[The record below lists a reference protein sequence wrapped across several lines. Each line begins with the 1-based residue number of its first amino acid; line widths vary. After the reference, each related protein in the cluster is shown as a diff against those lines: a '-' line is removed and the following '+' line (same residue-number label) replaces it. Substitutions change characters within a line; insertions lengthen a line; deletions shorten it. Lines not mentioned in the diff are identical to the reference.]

1 MVDFGADERSLA
13 EGWSAAVEPA
23 AAAGRPSDA
32 WSRWP
37 AREQDACALSV
48 TDWRGFHTELRGAAL
63 AATQT
68 GAPLSLLM
76 LEPGG
81 LCRNAC
87 QAGADLAAERIG
99 ALADLIRSAVGGRGA
114 LARYAEERLA
124 VIMRETDLCGAIAG
138 AERIGQSLASPPG
151 GAGGEIGLPVPAIG
165 VAQYHDDESL
175 GDLIQRAAEALGRAK
190 AERSLVAVADRRLR
204 RHPARPLCVAAAS
217 LCQCGWC
224 GG

>member
-1 MVDFGADERSLA
+1 MVDSCPDERSPA
-13 EGWSAAVEPA
+13 EGLSAALEA
-23 AAAGRPSDA
+23 SAAAGRLSEPR
-32 WSRWP
+32 SRSPVREHGASGP
-37 AREQDACALSV
+37 AV
-48 TDWRGFHTELRGAAL
+48 TDWREFHTELRGAAL

-81 LCRNAC
+81 LCRSAR
-87 QAGADLAAERIG
+87 QGGADPAAERIC
-99 ALADLIRSAVGGRGA
+99 ALADLIGSAVGGRGA

-124 VIMRETDLCGAIAG
+124 VIMRETDLRGAIAG
-138 AERIGQSLASPPG
+138 AERIGQSLAGLGS
-151 GAGGEIGLPVPAIG
+151 GADGELGVSVPAIG
-165 VAQYHDDESL
+165 VAQFDDDESL

>member
-1 MVDFGADERSLA
+1 MTDSC
-13 EGWSAAVEPA
+13 AVRTLP
-23 AAAGRPSDA
+23 
-32 WSRWP
+32 
-37 AREQDACALSV
+37 REQGASGLPV

-63 AATQT
+63 AATQS

-81 LCRNAC
+81 LCRSAH
-87 QAGADLAAERIG
+87 QGGAELAAEWIG
-99 ALADLIRSAVGGRGA
+99 VLADLIRSTVGGRGA

-124 VIMRETDLCGAIAG
+124 VIMRETDLSGAIAG
-138 AERIGQSLASPPG
+138 AERIGQSLTVPG
-151 GAGGEIGLPVPAIG
+151 SATGGELGGSAPAIG

-175 GDLIQRAAEALGRAK
+175 GDLIQRAAEALGRAR

-204 RHPARPLCVAAAS
+204 PRPARRLCLAGAG
-217 LCQCGWC
+217 LCRCGWC

>member
-13 EGWSAAVEPA
+13 EGWSAAVGAA
-23 AAAGRPSDA
+23 AAAGRPGDT

-37 AREQDACALSV
+37 AREQDASAPPL
-48 TDWRGFHTELRGAAL
+48 TDWRGFHIELRGAAL
-63 AATQT
+63 AATRT

-81 LCRNAC
+81 LCRSVRQGNT
-87 QAGADLAAERIG
+87 DLAVERIG

-138 AERIGQSLASPPG
+138 AERIGQSLTAPG
-151 GAGGEIGLPVPAIG
+151 NGTGAVPGCSVPAIG

-190 AERSLVAVADRRLR
+190 AEHSLVAVADRRLR
-204 RHPARPLCVAAAS
+204 PRPARPLCLAGADP
-217 LCQCGWC
+217 CRCGWC
-224 GG
+224 SG